1 MEEIII
7 TFAEV
12 DVDEPTFFVCHAHF
26 PGAQNV
32 KVAPAISQETIF
44 RPQSE
49 AKCTIVI
56 NNPTHYEGLCIVLL
70 RKLHSSVVG
79 WQPHARCR
87 LKSSASGYQGILI
100 EESTLKQCG
109 KLELTIP
116 KKWLSSTQN
125 SEKNDESQ
133 LLRKWFLVP
142 SEQKEM
148 VAEFVKEAT
157 SWFIKKKTIP

>member
-7 TFAEV
+7 TFAEL

-44 RPQSE
+44 RQRSK
-49 AKCTIVI
+49 AKCTIKI
-56 NNPTHYEGLCIVLL
+56 KDPTFYEGLCIVLL

-79 WQPHARCR
+79 WQPHGRCR
-87 LKSSASGYQGILI
+87 LKRSASGYQGILI
-100 EESTLKQCG
+100 EESTLNPCG

-116 KKWLSSTQN
+116 TKWLSSTQN
-125 SEKNDESQ
+125 SEKDDKSQ

-142 SEQKEM
+142 PEHSGSAVSQSEQKEM
-148 VAEFVKEAT
+148 VAQFVE
-157 SWFIKKKTIP
+157 